1 MTNLHNKH
9 ITLISLNFY
18 PEDTAIGM
26 YSTQLAEYLE
36 AQGAKITVIT
46 GFPYYPQWE
55 IWSNY
60 KEKESYLEEKIG
72 TMRVLRYKQYVPK
85 KPTFYKRVLHII
97 DFTIGTWRNLRC
109 IKQCDVV
116 ISVIP
121 FTSSAWLGNT
131 LSRKHN
137 AKHWIH
143 IQDFEFDAAFQSG
156 LTSQNKSKGFFYNRL
171 MSLEKKILDKAHR
184 VSTISHTMIEK
195 LEKKTV
201 TPTFFLPNWIDT
213 AASDPTLVQKHRY
226 IRSGKFT
233 LLYAGNIGDKQ
244 DWRLFT
250 ELVEDLD
257 FNEYQVVVVGA
268 GAKRETLKTDLSH
281 LPIDWYEPVP
291 LKELASLL
299 GSTDV
304 HILFQKTEVKDTV
317 MPSKILGMMASAR
330 PSIVTGNAIA
340 EPAKIFKESQGGFY
354 ESEPDKSRI
363 MQHLQWLK
371 NNPILAQE
379 MGVAARAYS
388 IEKFA
393 KGSILERFTDE
404 LTRL

>member
-1 MTNLHNKH
+1 MTKLHNKH

-60 KEKESYLEEKIG
+60 KEKESFLEEKIG
-72 TMRVLRYKQYVPK
+72 TMRILRYKQYVPK
-85 KPTFYKRVLHII
+85 KPTFLKRVLHII
-97 DFTIGTWRNLRC
+97 DFTLGTRKNLRR
-109 IKQCDVV
+109 IKECNLV
-116 ISVIP
+116 ISIIP

-156 LTSQNKSKGFFYNRL
+156 LTSKKKSKGFFYNRL
-171 MSLEKKILDKAHR
+171 MSLEKKILDKAYR
-184 VSTISHTMIEK
+184 VSTISHTMLGK
-195 LEKKTV
+195 LKNKTE
-201 TPTFFLPNWIDT
+201 TPTYFLPNWIDIE
-213 AASDPTLVQKHRY
+213 ASDPAKIYLHPY
-226 IRSGKFT
+226 IKENKFT
-233 LLYAGNIGDKQ
+233 VLYAGNIGDKQ
-244 DWRLFT
+244 DWELFR
-250 ELVEDLD
+250 ELVSDLD

-268 GAKRETLKTDLSH
+268 GAKMEVLKVDLSH
-281 LPIDWYEPVP
+281 LPIDWHKPVP
-291 LKELASLL
+291 LDQLASLL
-299 GSTDV
+299 ASADV

-371 NNPILAQE
+371 NNPILAKE

-388 IEKFA
+388 IDKFA